1 LNRIPKFTVLAS
13 LALLTISPT
22 IASSVFAL
30 VQQNAYVSSAHG
42 FSINPP
48 TGWSTDASGSFGT
61 LVIFYGPTESN
72 FRVNMNVVVEA
83 TSLSLADYVSAAKS
97 QLSSGLTNY
106 NIVSEGAITIGGLG
120 AYQLVATFT
129 QGTFSIKD
137 MQILFVE
144 NHEAYVVT
152 STALQSNYDTYSPA
166 FTESVQTFNL
176 TGAEFPWT
184 LVIIGVAIAVSIV
197 IGLTVILRRRKHG
210 VTPTAIPETGPASP
224 V

>member
-1 LNRIPKFTVLAS
+1 LNRISKFTVLAS
-13 LALLTISPT
+13 LAFLAITPT

-30 VQQNAYVSSAHG
+30 VQQNAYVNSAHQ

-48 TGWSTDASGSFGT
+48 NSWSTDATGSFGT
-61 LVIFYGPTESN
+61 VVIFYGPTESN

-106 NIVSEGAITIGGLG
+106 NVVSEGPITIGGLG

-137 MQILFVE
+137 SRFSLSKTTRRMSLHPRRYNRITTPIRRF
-144 NHEAYVVT
+144 
-152 STALQSNYDTYSPA
+152 
-166 FTESVQTFNL
+166 F
-176 TGAEFPWT
+176 
-184 LVIIGVAIAVSIV
+184 
-197 IGLTVILRRRKHG
+197 LRVFKL
-210 VTPTAIPETGPASP
+210 SS
-224 V
+224 

>member
-1 LNRIPKFTVLAS
+1 MNRISKFTVLAS

-22 IASSVFAL
+22 IPSSVFAL
-30 VQQNAYVSSAHG
+30 VQQNAYVNSAHK

-48 TGWSTDASGSFGT
+48 NAWSTDESGSFGT
-61 LVIFYGPTESN
+61 VVIFYGPTDSN

-83 TSLSLADYVSAAKS
+83 TSLSLADYVSASKS

-106 NIVSEGAITIGGLG
+106 SVVSEGPITIGGVG

-129 QGTFSIKD
+129 QGAFSIKN
-137 MQILFVE
+137 MQVLFVE
-144 NHEAYVVT
+144 NHEAYIVT

-184 LVIIGVAIAVSIV
+184 LVIIGVAIAVGIV

-210 VTPTAIPETGPASP
+210 VTPTAIPETPPASP

>member
-1 LNRIPKFTVLAS
+1 MNRISKFTVLAS
-13 LALLTISPT
+13 LAFLAISPT

-30 VQQNAYVSSAHG
+30 VQQNAYVNSAHQ

-48 TGWSTDASGSFGT
+48 NSWSTDATGSFGT
-61 LVIFYGPTESN
+61 VVIFYGPTESN

-106 NIVSEGAITIGGLG
+106 NVVSEGPITIGGLG

-137 MQILFVE
+137 MQVLFVE

-152 STALQSNYDTYSPA
+152 STALQSNYDTYSPV
-166 FTESVQTFNL
+166 FSESVQTFKL
-176 TGAEFPWT
+176 TGAEFPWI
-184 LVIIGVAIAVSIV
+184 LVIVGAVIAAGIV
-197 IGLTVILRRRKHG
+197 IALTVILRRRKRG
-210 VTPTAIPETGPASP
+210 VTPTAIPDTAPAP
-224 V
+224 PT